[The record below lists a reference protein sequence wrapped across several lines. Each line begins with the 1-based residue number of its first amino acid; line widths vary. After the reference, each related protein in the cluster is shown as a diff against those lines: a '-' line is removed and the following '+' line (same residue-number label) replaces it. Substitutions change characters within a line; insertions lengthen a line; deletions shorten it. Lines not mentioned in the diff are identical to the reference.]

1 MRMKKGQ
8 VWIETVIYILVGLS
22 LISLILAFA
31 IPKVNEKRDRAII
44 EQMIN
49 SLVVLDGKINE
60 VIDAG
65 EDNRRIVDF
74 SMKTG
79 SLYFDSSNERISFI
93 LDELN
98 KPYSEPGVKIPLGR
112 VIVETIKKQKTF
124 NINLSLEYPGTDL
137 TFQGRNDLKKFNP
150 ASIPYKF
157 SIENKGIVDGKLNVD
172 ISL

>member
-1 MRMKKGQ
+1 MKKGQ

-31 IPKVNEKRDRAII
+31 IPKVNEKRDRAIV

-49 SLVVLDGKINE
+49 SLIVLDGKINE

-79 SLYFDSSNERISFI
+79 SLYFDSPNDRITFT
-93 LDELN
+93 LDGTK
-98 KPYSEPGVKIPLGR
+98 KPYSEPGVKVPLGR
-112 VIVETIKKQKTF
+112 VIIETVEGKKTF
-124 NINLSLEYPGTDL
+124 SINLNLEYSGTDL
-137 TFQGRNDLKKFNP
+137 TFQGRDELKKFNP

-157 SIENKGIVDGKLNVD
+157 YIENKGSSGGKLNVD
-172 ISL
+172 IGL